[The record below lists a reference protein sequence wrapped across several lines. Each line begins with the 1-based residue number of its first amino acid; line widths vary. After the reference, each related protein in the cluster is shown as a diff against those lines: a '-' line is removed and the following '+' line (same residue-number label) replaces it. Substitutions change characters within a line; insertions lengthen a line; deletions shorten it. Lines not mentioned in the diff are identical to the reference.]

1 MSRLCIFLGLLAA
14 CTTPPS
20 EQLDDGLATGSTSA
34 YAGGR
39 DTTADS
45 HAGHLTIE
53 DPPFGHMILSVDIK
67 CTGTTAFIQA
77 QTAEPTDELEVRRVP
92 QVKVGEFGRT
102 YQVRESYLL
111 EPLLKA
117 PNSNTYP
124 WLATVALDGDT
135 CADFRAQLEEVR
147 GAFGDGYGKFDLRSD
162 ATP

>member
-1 MSRLCIFLGLLAA
+1 MSRIWILLGLLAA
-14 CTTPPS
+14 CTTTPT
-20 EQLDDGLATGSTSA
+20 EQLDDGLATGSTA

-39 DTTADS
+39 DTSADP
-45 HAGHLTIE
+45 HAGHRTIE

-77 QTAEPTDELEVRRVP
+77 QTAEPTDELEVRSVP
-92 QVKVGEFGRT
+92 QVKVGEFGRS
-102 YQVRESYLL
+102 YQVRAAYVL

-124 WLATVALDGDT
+124 WMATVALDGDT
-135 CADFRAQLEEVR
+135 CDDFKAQLEEAR
-147 GAFGDGYGKFDLRSD
+147 GAFGGGYSKFDLRTD